1 MNKRNITIILAAV
14 LAILSIYMLIADKDL
29 SIKSKEVTIIYHC
42 GGLKTYNTKVI
53 TKDDLKQEDMLCMAY
68 YQINEKNMV
77 KKEESSTTTNEQD
90 VKICKVGEN
99 VTLATSDENESICE
113 YTSFSKE
120 TLNSAY
126 ETLFGA
132 KIDDFNN
139 FYLSDTKSC
148 YLEGEEYYCGN
159 SEHFNLSLGSNS
171 KIYRFINSAK
181 KKLNGDIIIN
191 DYFLRVSENNKCYG
205 TTENNNEIAECS
217 KELETISSEEIS
229 VNFVKKYGVEYTT
242 LENVFSQ
249 SDFISIHAPLTGN
262 TVSCIDYTL
271 IKKMKPSAF
280 LANASRGGIILEND
294 LLRALNENLLRGAAL
309 DVFENEPYNS
319 PNMDNPFSNYSNQQL
334 ITTPHMAACTY
345 EAVRR
350 IGKIVKE
357 NVLDILNNRIPRHNI
372 VNHF

>member
-1 MNKRNITIILAAV
+1 MHKKKIFLQHADVYVHSDPDFLEFLKHLDVTLEFLPEHANITQKEIETKFSNCDICIVCGMPITARLMDLAPSLKLIAVFGSGYNNIDISAASARRIYVTNARGGNATAVAELTIASMLNLARGFLDSSTQVKQNIWISYMGTELFHKTYGIVGMGAIGGEVARIARLGFQMNILA
-14 LAILSIYMLIADKDL
+14 YDP
-29 SIKSKEVTIIYHC
+29 
-42 GGLKTYNTKVI
+42 
-53 TKDDLKQEDMLCMAY
+53 
-68 YQINEKNMV
+68 
-77 KKEESSTTTNEQD
+77 
-90 VKICKVGEN
+90 
-99 VTLATSDENESICE
+99 
-113 YTSFSKE
+113 FP
-120 TLNSAY
+120 
-126 ETLFGA
+126 
-132 KIDDFNN
+132 
-139 FYLSDTKSC
+139 
-148 YLEGEEYYCGN
+148 N
-159 SEHFNLSLGSNS
+159 SE
-171 KIYRFINSAK
+171 YQ
-181 KKLNGDIIIN
+181 
-191 DYFLRVSENNKCYG
+191 E
-205 TTENNNEIAECS
+205 
-217 KELETISSEEIS
+217 
-229 VNFVKKYGVEYTT
+229 KYGVEYTT

-280 LANASRGGIILEND
+280 LANAARGGIILEND